1 MSIHH
6 PWSLSAFLFAMAIF
20 VGCAGSTDP
29 DPSSSTGE
37 TGASVD
43 PPAAQPSS
51 SESGDEVDTPAT
63 EDNGALD
70 SVPEDLYIAEN
81 HSSAQVN
88 EIGGKQN
95 LVLEYAAGDTESF
108 VESFHN
114 GMKEKGW
121 TLLTSSELPIGTI
134 ANFSKD
140 DRKCTISIAPP
151 KDQIIKVA
159 IVLPQE

>member
-1 MSIHH
+1 
-6 PWSLSAFLFAMAIF
+6 MAII

-29 DPSSSTGE
+29 DPSPSTGE
-37 TGASVD
+37 AGASVD
-43 PPAAQPSS
+43 SPAQPSS

-63 EDNGALD
+63 EDKSASD

-95 LVLEYAAGDTESF
+95 LVLEYPAGDTESF
-108 VESFHN
+108 VETFHN
-114 GMKEKGW
+114 RMKEKGW

-140 DRKCTISIAPP
+140 DRKCTVSIAPP